1 MIKNEI
7 DIFTQ
12 YNTVNKPLSAIN
24 YIKRSSRKK
33 KYKHILCCQNS
44 MSFDVETSSGYLK
57 DGVIIQFD
65 KSKPPEFWED
75 YAKVGIVYIW
85 QFAIDDNVYYGRTI
99 ESLIVF
105 LDELEE
111 LTPNTLKFVYV
122 HNLGF
127 EFQAI
132 IRENFKVKSL
142 FARKE
147 RHPLTVTLEDYNIEF
162 RCSYQL
168 TNLSLALCVKE
179 YRLSTP
185 KLDTLDYEVIRT
197 PFTEL
202 LPDELQYTFNDVLI
216 VNEIIDKYKQ
226 EYGRIESIPLT
237 QTGEVRLEVKK
248 VLKDNMKWWK
258 LVKALNELTYKEYLQ
273 LLVLLTGGSVH
284 ANRLYAGRLI
294 TEHIKCVD
302 FSSDYPWQMLEHPY
316 PMSLFI
322 KADYDSKYEDCEKYS
337 YIIHY
342 KFVNLKCKKYNPYLS
357 ESKAVSKNNPTS
369 DNGKLIEADSCEY
382 VLTNIDMRIVRQ
394 CYTWDTFESTILD
407 FKYAMND
414 YLPDE
419 LCRLIIELYNDK
431 TTLKGIDNMNDLYL
445 KKKQK
450 LNSCY
455 GMSVTKTYN
464 DRVKFSND
472 KWDADIFCEELYNE
486 LKAENDKKYQPA
498 VLPFQVGIWV
508 TAFARA
514 ELWENLIIPNDDLV
528 NYYDTDSVYYYDD
541 QVQDS
546 IDKYNATIPSR
557 HKNVADRIGVD
568 VSMLSPNDNNGVAHP
583 LGILDF
589 DGEYTQGVY
598 LGAKRYALNKIIAKG
613 DNFIISKIKQT
624 VAGVR
629 KGSVNVL
636 NNNLENFRN
645 GLTYDYDDS
654 QKLILTYTE
663 TQPVGIVWN
672 SGKNDEYISTN
683 IHACNMMPTTFTI
696 SLKDENYKKL
706 LDKVFADNN
715 NFMDAKKLYKEL
727 IDNNE

>member
-1 MIKNEI
+1 
-7 DIFTQ
+7 
-12 YNTVNKPLSAIN
+12 
-24 YIKRSSRKK
+24 
-33 KYKHILCCQNS
+33 
-44 MSFDVETSSGYLK
+44 MSFDVETSSGYMK
-57 DGVIIQFD
+57 DGEIIQFD
-65 KSKPPEFWED
+65 RSKQPEFWED
-75 YAKVGIVYIW
+75 FEKVGIVYIW
-85 QFAIDDNVYYGRTI
+85 QFAIDDNVYYGRTVD
-99 ESLIVF
+99 SLIVF
-105 LDELEE
+105 LDELED

-132 IRENFKVKSL
+132 IRENFKIKSL

-179 YRLSTP
+179 YRLNTS

-197 PFTEL
+197 PFTKL
-202 LPDELQYTFNDVLI
+202 SPDELQYTFNDVLI

-237 QTGEVRLEVKK
+237 QTGEIRLEVKQ
-248 VLKDNMKWWK
+248 VLKDNIKWWK
-258 LVKALNELTYKEYLQ
+258 LVKALNDLSYKDYLQ
-273 LLVLLTGGSVH
+273 MLVLLTGGSVH

-294 TEHIKCVD
+294 TEHIKCAD
-302 FSSDYPWQMLEHPY
+302 FSSDYPWQMLEHLY

-322 KADYDSKYEDCEKYS
+322 KTDYDTKYEDAEKYS

-342 KFVNLKCKKYNPYLS
+342 KFVNMKCVKYNPYLS
-357 ESKAVSKNNPTS
+357 ESKAVTKHNPTS
-369 DNGKLIEADSCEY
+369 DNGKLMEADVCEY
-382 VLTNIDMRIVRQ
+382 VLTNIDMNIVRQ
-394 CYTWDTFESTILD
+394 CYTWDVVESKILD

-419 LCRLIIELYNDK
+419 LCRLILELYNDK
-431 TTLKGIDNMNDLYL
+431 TTLKGIDDMNDLYL

-455 GMSVTKTYN
+455 GMSVTKIYN
-464 DRVKFSND
+464 DRVKFNND
-472 KWDADIFCEELYNE
+472 TWDADNFCEDLYNE

-508 TAFARA
+508 TAYARS
-514 ELWENLIIPNDDLV
+514 EIWENLIIPNDDLV

-541 QVQDS
+541 QVQQS
-546 IDKYNATIPSR
+546 IDNYNASIPTR
-557 HKNVADRIGVD
+557 HKDVADRIEVD
-568 VSMLSPNDNNGVAHP
+568 VSMLSPKDNKGVAHP

-589 DGEYTQGVY
+589 DGEYSQGVY
-598 LGAKRYALNKIIAKG
+598 LGAKRYALNKIVAKG
-613 DNFIISKIKQT
+613 DNFIMTKIKQT

-636 NNNLENFRN
+636 DNNLENFKVN
-645 GLTYDYDDS
+645 LLYDYDDA
-654 QKLILTYTE
+654 QKLIMTYKE
-663 TQPVGIVWN
+663 DQQAGIVWN
-672 SGKNDEYISTN
+672 KGQYDEYISTN
-683 IHACNMMPTTFTI
+683 QHGCNMMPTTFTLSI
-696 SLKDENYKKL
+696 KDRNYKKL
-706 LDKVFADNN
+706 LDKVFADNG
-715 NFMDAKKLYKEL
+715 NFMDAKKLYKEEMET
-727 IDNNE
+727 NE

>member
-1 MIKNEI
+1 
-7 DIFTQ
+7 
-12 YNTVNKPLSAIN
+12 
-24 YIKRSSRKK
+24 
-33 KYKHILCCQNS
+33 

-57 DGVIIQFD
+57 DGDIIQFD
-65 KSKPPEFWED
+65 RSKSPDFWED
-75 YAKVGIVYIW
+75 FEKVGIVYIW
-85 QFAIDDNVYYGRTI
+85 QFAIDDNVYYGRTVD
-99 ESLIVF
+99 SLIVF

-132 IRENFKVKSL
+132 IRENFKIKSL

-147 RHPLTVTLEDYNIEF
+147 RHPLTVTLDEYNIEF

-179 YRLSTP
+179 YRLNTS

-197 PFTEL
+197 PFTNLSPE
-202 LPDELQYTFNDVLI
+202 ELQYTFNDVLI

-226 EYGRIESIPLT
+226 EYGKIESIPLT
-237 QTGEVRLEVKK
+237 QTGEIRLEVKQ

-258 LVKALNELTYKEYLQ
+258 LTKALNDLSYKDYLQ
-273 LLVLLTGGSVH
+273 MLVLLTGGSVH

-294 TEHIKCVD
+294 TEHIKCAD
-302 FSSDYPWQMLEHPY
+302 FSSDYPWQMLEHSY

-322 KADYDSKYEDCEKYS
+322 KTDYDTKYEDAEKYS

-342 KFVNLKCKKYNPYLS
+342 KFVNMKCVKYNPYLS
-357 ESKAVSKNNPTS
+357 ESKAVTCHKGLS
-369 DNGKLIEADSCEY
+369 DNGKLMEADECEY

-394 CYTWDTFESTILD
+394 CYTWDSIESKILD

-414 YLPDE
+414 YLPDV
-419 LCRLIIELYNDK
+419 LCKLILELYNDK
-431 TTLKGIDNMNDLYL
+431 TTLKGIDDMNDLYL

-455 GMSVTKTYN
+455 GMAVTKIYN
-464 DRVKFSND
+464 DRVKFNND
-472 KWDADIFCEELYNE
+472 TWDADNFCEDLYNE

-508 TAFARA
+508 TAYARS
-514 ELWENLIIPNDDLV
+514 EIWENLIIPNDDLV

-541 QVQDS
+541 QVQQS
-546 IDKYNATIPSR
+546 IDNYNATIPAR
-557 HKNVADRIGVD
+557 HKAVSDRIGVD
-568 VSMLSPNDNNGVAHP
+568 VSMLSPKDNKGVVHP

-589 DGEYTQGVY
+589 DGEYSQGVY

-613 DNFIISKIKQT
+613 DNFIMTKIKQT

-636 NNNLENFRN
+636 DNNLENFKVN
-645 GLTYDYDDS
+645 LLYDYDDA
-654 QKLILTYTE
+654 QKLIMTYKE
-663 TQPVGIVWN
+663 DQPTGIVWN
-672 SGKNDEYISTN
+672 KGQYDEYISTN
-683 IHACNMMPTTFTI
+683 QHGCNMMPTTFTLSI
-696 SLKDENYKKL
+696 KDRNYKKL
-706 LDKVFADNN
+706 LDKVFADNG
-715 NFMDAKKLYKEL
+715 NFMDAKKLYKE
-727 IDNNE
+727 EMEKQ